1 MNKAAKIAIVS
12 VALLVPIVVLAS
24 KAKNALN
31 KITFRITGFSILGLT
46 AGGLRVRFR
55 SEFVNDTGQSFSV
68 NDLLSKLLYKD
79 SIGIFTEFARAAN
92 IPTVEFV
99 NAVPKTIDSVFI
111 IDILQIPK
119 LFKTDSFRVATY
131 FTVLGIEQSLVTDM
145 KITDLKVEVANLI
158 SKTAWIPSVIKNLV
172 TNKKSFSGYNPAY
185 VAKIH
190 DLDPSQYQ
198 VV

>member
-46 AGGLRVRFR
+46 SGGLRVRFR

-79 SIGIFTEFARAAN
+79 STGVFTEFARAAN

-119 LFKTDSFRVATY
+119 LFKTNSFRVATY

>member
-1 MNKAAKIAIVS
+1 MNKAAKIAIAS

-46 AGGLRVRFR
+46 SSGLKVRFR

-79 SIGIFTEFARAAN
+79 GTQIFTEFARAAS
-92 IPTVEFV
+92 IASVEFV
-99 NAVPKTIDSVFI
+99 HAVPKTIDSVFT

-119 LFKTDSFRVATY
+119 LFKTDAFRVATY

-158 SKTAWIPSVIKNLV
+158 SKTAWIPSIIKNLV